1 MRDVKMANAMV
12 IFFYFGTRRD
22 RKLIVVDSSCHG
34 NLGDEV
40 TPEIFFSMVGCRRT
54 LSLPKFILL
63 TSNWQGKGLS
73 HFK

>member
-1 MRDVKMANAMV
+1 MRDVKMANATV

-40 TPEIFFSMVGCRRT
+40 TPGIFVLWGAEEP
-54 LSLPKFILL
+54 SLFC
-63 TSNWQGKGLS
+63 
-73 HFK
+73 

>member
-1 MRDVKMANAMV
+1 MRDVKMANATV

-40 TPEIFFSMVGCRRT
+40 TPEIFLYGGV
-54 LSLPKFILL
+54 PK
-63 TSNWQGKGLS
+63 NP
-73 HFK
+73 